1 MDLITNCLFVG
12 AGGMLG
18 AIARYLIGLI
28 PLRPENGFPLT
39 TMMIN
44 AIGAFCIGLIAVS
57 ASAHAGA
64 VDTRLLVFLKVG
76 ICGGFTTF
84 STFSLELFDLIDAG
98 SLAMA
103 ALYAAGSVL
112 ICVGAV
118 GAAQL
123 LLR

>member
-1 MDLITNCLFVG
+1 
-12 AGGMLG
+12 MLG